1 MALYSD
7 KVMDHF
13 QNPRNVGKMENADGI
28 GEVGNA
34 KCGDIMRMYIK
45 VDPKTQVITDV
56 KFNTFGCGS
65 AIATSSMATEMIK
78 GKPISEALQLSNKA
92 VVEALDG
99 LPAHK
104 IHCSVLAEEAVRAA
118 VKDYFDRNGIPYG
131 DEFQAC
137 AGHCDTC
144 GHGCEGEETR
154 KVPAQNNLCR
164 DFFCG
169 KSRGRDQVP
178 LCFASYFFR
187 KSTRA
192 TTPSLGM
199 AL

>member
-45 VDPKTQVITDV
+45 VDPKTQVLTDV
-56 KFNTFGCGS
+56 QFNTVGCGS

-144 GHGCEGEETR
+144 GHGCEG
-154 KVPAQNNLCR
+154 
-164 DFFCG
+164 
-169 KSRGRDQVP
+169 
-178 LCFASYFFR
+178 
-187 KSTRA
+187 
-192 TTPSLGM
+192 
-199 AL
+199 